1 MNMDVKLWRNAIAAS
16 LGLIFLGS
24 AQLSQAQTT
33 GNFGSTELS
42 KNWNLRLGISVF
54 QSQTARAKAGEVGIS
69 GIAERT
75 VYHAD
80 NYDINVGIGYNG
92 SSDIYSIPIEVNG
105 IVHKNRLRYG
115 IGAGYSFGKRI
126 DGRGMSGTVLT
137 LIAGYK
143 LIDTG
148 VPLNLDL
155 RYNFIS
161 GASSELDGYSI
172 TLGAQF

>member
-1 MNMDVKLWRNAIAAS
+1 MVAKHWGTALAAS
-16 LGLIFLGS
+16 FGLLFVGGT
-24 AQLSQAQTT
+24 QVSQAQTA
-33 GNFGSTELS
+33 GNFGSTELT
-42 KNWNLRLGISVF
+42 KNWNLRIGISVF
-54 QSQTARAKAGEVGIS
+54 QSQTSRNKAGEVGFS
-69 GIAERT
+69 GVAERT
-75 VYHAD
+75 VYHAE

-92 SSDIYSIPIEVNG
+92 SSDVYNIPIEVNG
-105 IVHKNRLRYG
+105 IAHHNRLRYG
-115 IGAGYSFGKRI
+115 IGGGYAFGKRL

-161 GASSELDGYSI
+161 GASSELDGYTL